1 MILLF
6 RGWDRWD
13 GCFYCAS
20 LWPEYLPI
28 TLSWLSCNGMIIK
41 IQLDGSHK
49 TLTTPVCSKWGFQ
62 NFKTSRQK
70 RNKVFW
76 KSWGG
81 ARVYPRH
88 IEEGRMDIDCLA
100 HKRWIMFLVLYQNG
114 SRMAAAHNWK
124 VLALSWSDRGQSGG
138 FVFFPCLSLPSF
150 LPSPAPVYRHLD
162 LWAWQQCR
170 QQRRGVPADRQTWFT
185 CGR

>member
-1 MILLF
+1 
-6 RGWDRWD
+6 
-13 GCFYCAS
+13 
-20 LWPEYLPI
+20 
-28 TLSWLSCNGMIIK
+28 
-41 IQLDGSHK
+41 
-49 TLTTPVCSKWGFQ
+49 
-62 NFKTSRQK
+62 
-70 RNKVFW
+70 
-76 KSWGG
+76 
-81 ARVYPRH
+81 
-88 IEEGRMDIDCLA
+88 MDIDCLA

-170 QQRRGVPADRQTWFT
+170 QQQRGVPADRQTCIYLWQIDSSALSCLPACLSPCWSAPLRSPISQRKTKLNKSATFDRCLRSSCLSVLT
-185 CGR
+185 KTPTYCKQQHWK